1 MYRITDTPSAIKE
14 VQKYLSS
21 YSQSAKFIPPSGVY
35 DDITRMAV
43 IELQNQFDIEP
54 TGIVDYLTFI
64 TLYDNYISTLR
75 AKDISE
81 ALDSLTAFPLVRGA
95 RNQTIRQINAI
106 MGRLLDYYGVI
117 HSLINT
123 SVFTAETERAVIA
136 LRKIYVM
143 DRLGIIDEEF
153 FRRISLDHDSIY
165 DFSV

>member
-21 YSQSAKFIPPSGVY
+21 YSEDAKFIPPSGVY
-35 DDITRMAV
+35 DDVTRVAV
-43 IELQNQFDIEP
+43 TKFQDEFGIEP
-54 TGIVDYLTFI
+54 SGIVDYLTFI
-64 TLYDNYISTLR
+64 TLYDNYIRTLR
-75 AKDISE
+75 AHEVSE
-81 ALDSLTAFPLVRGA
+81 ALDSLIIFPLVRGTK
-95 RNQTIRQINAI
+95 NQTVRQINHI

-123 SVFTAETERAVIA
+123 SVFTEETERAVIA
-136 LRKIYVM
+136 LREIYAM
-143 DRLGIIDEEF
+143 ERLGIIDEEF